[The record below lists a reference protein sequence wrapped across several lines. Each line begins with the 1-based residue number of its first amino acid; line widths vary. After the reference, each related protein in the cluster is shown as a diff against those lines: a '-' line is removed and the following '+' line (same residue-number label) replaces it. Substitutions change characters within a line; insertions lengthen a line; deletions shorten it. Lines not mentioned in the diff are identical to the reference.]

1 MSLEIVNLSK
11 RFKDK
16 WVLRDV
22 SFDVSK
28 GEIFGLFGPT
38 GAGKTT
44 LLNSILGKT
53 ALNGGTIS
61 YNGNDI
67 TKLGSDARGF
77 DVPVLSSSSIWTRLF
92 GNGMSAVP
100 DVQPR
105 EFLNRSLKTAK
116 RLLVLDD
123 PFCAMD
129 ASDRDASYEA
139 CRDAVRSG
147 ELSILFASSDLE
159 QMFHLCDR
167 VAVIVG
173 GEIKQIG
180 SPQEIYEMPASRVV
194 AAMTGRNNLFA
205 ARRLTSSKAEVPEF
219 HTLDGGHRLFAQR
232 VERGSLGALNQ
243 NVTLAIRPE
252 HISLSFGA
260 SFPADNLLKAKIS
273 RVQFLGAT
281 TLVELDADGLRL
293 NALVLRLVGLNVGD
307 ECMVG
312 LPPER
317 ILIFKD

>member
-22 SFDVSK
+22 SFGVSK
-28 GEIFGLFGPT
+28 GEIFGLFGPS
-38 GAGKTT
+38 GAGKST
-44 LLNSILGKT
+44 LLDSILGKL
-53 ALNGGTIS
+53 AVNGGTVS
-61 YNGNDI
+61 YDGNDV
-67 TKLGSDARGF
+67 TKLRSDARGF
-77 DVPVLSSSSIWTRLF
+77 DIPGFSSGSIWTRLL
-92 GNGMSAVP
+92 GNGSQAVS
-100 DVQPR
+100 DGQKH
-105 EFLNRSLKTAK
+105 EALKQSLTTAK
-116 RLLVLDD
+116 RLLLLDD
-123 PFCAMD
+123 PFRVMD

-139 CRDAVRSG
+139 CRTAVRSRD
-147 ELSILFASSDLE
+147 LSILFASSDLE
-159 QMFHLCDR
+159 QMFQLCDR
-167 VAVIVG
+167 VAVIVN

-180 SPQEIYEMPASRVV
+180 PPQEIYETPESRVV
-194 AAMTGRNNLFA
+194 AAITGRNNLFA

-219 HTLDGGHRLFAQR
+219 HTLDGEHRLFAQR

-281 TLVELDADGLRL
+281 TLVELDADGLIL
-293 NALVLRLVGLNVGD
+293 TALVLRLVGLNVGD

>member
-28 GEIFGLFGPT
+28 GEIFGLFGPS

-44 LLNSILGKT
+44 LLDSILGKT
-53 ALNGGTIS
+53 ALNGGTVS
-61 YNGNDI
+61 YDGKDV
-67 TKLGSDARGF
+67 TRLGSDARGF
-77 DVPVLSSSSIWTRLF
+77 HVPEGSSNSIWTRLF
-92 GNGMSAVP
+92 GNGISGGRQNDALK
-100 DVQPR
+100 Q
-105 EFLNRSLKTAK
+105 SLKTAK

-123 PFCAMD
+123 PFCVMD
-129 ASDRDASYEA
+129 ASERDASYAA
-139 CRDAVRSG
+139 CREAVRSG
-147 ELSILFASSDLE
+147 DLSILFASSDLE
-159 QMFHLCDR
+159 QMFQLCDR

-173 GEIKQIG
+173 GQIKQIG
-180 SPQEIYEMPASRVV
+180 SPQVIYETPVSRVV
-194 AAMTGRNNLFA
+194 AAITGRNNLFA

-219 HTLDGGHRLFAQR
+219 HTLDGEHRLFAQR

>member
-22 SFDVSK
+22 SFDVSD

-44 LLNSILGKT
+44 LLDSIAGKT
-53 ALNGGTIS
+53 GLNGGTVS
-61 YNGNDI
+61 CDGRDI
-67 TKLGSDARGF
+67 TKLGSDDRGL
-77 DVPVLSSSSIWTRLF
+77 DVPKLSSSSIWTRLF
-92 GNGMSAVP
+92 GNG
-100 DVQPR
+100 
-105 EFLNRSLKTAK
+105 RSDRRANGALDQALTTAR
-116 RLLVLDD
+116 RLLLLDD
-123 PFCAMD
+123 PFCVMD
-129 ASDRDASYEA
+129 ASEREASYRA
-139 CRDAVRSG
+139 CLDAVRAG

-159 QMFHLCDR
+159 QIFQLCDR

-180 SPQEIYEMPASRVV
+180 SPQEIYETPASRVV
-194 AAMTGRNNLFA
+194 AAITGRNNLFA

-219 HTLDGGHRLFAQR
+219 QTLDAGHRLFARR

-260 SFPADNLLKAKIS
+260 SFPADNLLKAKIG

-281 TLVELDADGLRL
+281 TLVELDADGLIL